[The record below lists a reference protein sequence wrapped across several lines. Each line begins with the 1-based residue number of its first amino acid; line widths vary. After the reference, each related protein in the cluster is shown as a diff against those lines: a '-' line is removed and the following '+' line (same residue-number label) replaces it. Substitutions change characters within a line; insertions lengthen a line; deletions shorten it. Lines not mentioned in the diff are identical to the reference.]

1 MFALHPSTPSR
12 LRAGAARSDVRQS
25 LTAVC
30 SRTGTG
36 GGGPLA
42 SSENRRGGAKLRE
55 PYREHR
61 RMRTSAELPCVL
73 INSHQITPPTPFPT
87 LGGSFCPPPPSGPP
101 SPSNPCWL
109 WTPWTGPREK
119 AKLPGSLL
127 RCPIDLI
134 VFSAGHVWG
143 TLGGLLPQ
151 LCKAW
156 GVPFLPNLHNNII
169 PNSSAFCQLFPSIS
183 PQPNH

>member
-12 LRAGAARSDVRQS
+12 LHAGAARSDVRQS

-36 GGGPLA
+36 GGALGLIGESERGRKVATALSRA
-42 SSENRRGGAKLRE
+42 STDEDECGTPVCPHQFPSDN
-55 PYREHR
+55 P
-61 RMRTSAELPCVL
+61 
-73 INSHQITPPTPFPT
+73 SHSLSHPRWLF
-87 LGGSFCPPPPSGPP
+87 LPPSPLRAP
-101 SPSNPCWL
+101 LPSNPCWL